1 MAIPKKSIEQLW
13 DKHGTLF
20 SPLNP
25 HALFVNAS
33 YISSIAPLPNNL
45 TAVGLPSLDEG
56 LSDEELALKIQ
67 AQEREDFALGRQ
79 DALITMVQ
87 GLAQSSTFKPGQYQ
101 ASVSAICEAFR
112 R

>member
-1 MAIPKKSIEQLW
+1 MEPYSHHEPPCSLRKCILYLSISPPSL
-13 DKHGTLF
+13 LF
-20 SPLNP
+20 PR
-25 HALFVNAS
+25 ACG
-33 YISSIAPLPNNL
+33 
-45 TAVGLPSLDEG
+45 VGLPSLDEG